1 MSKFLSILVPYYNEG
16 EEVIKN
22 LLDSVAIQQNID
34 MKEIE
39 VVICKDGP
47 DGPELSQ
54 EFLDKYP
61 YDIQYHREPKGG
73 VSQMRNQAF
82 NYSTGEY
89 VMWSDADDMLYH
101 CLALWFI
108 KRETTTPMQVI
119 VNGVQQTVNGFD
131 GMKSVFLEE
140 GRNPQ
145 TGETYFIDRKD
156 GWQFIHGSIYKSK
169 FLKDNDIHFFPEC
182 TIHEDNV
189 IFAEVQACT
198 QNIKWSPSP
207 FYLWKWR
214 DNSVCRRSPTYL
226 KETYTDLIKSTD
238 FLIDWLKAK
247 SKFDNARERVVSLVY
262 DCYYNVMCHPS
273 WSEIGTAEYRQK
285 AERRFADFYIKHK
298 QLWDEC
304 PDQVK
309 MQISSGIRQRVVA
322 EGMLQEKVTLDDFLE
337 RMRKLGENQ

>member
-1 MSKFLSILVPYYNEG
+1 MKKFISILVPYYNEG
-16 EEVIKN
+16 ESVVKH
-22 LLDSVAIQQNID
+22 LLDSIEFQQNFD
-34 MKEIE
+34 MNE
-39 VVICKDGP
+39 VEVIICKDG
-47 DGPELSQ
+47 DEGQDLSQ
-54 EFLDKYP
+54 EFLDSYNF
-61 YDIQYHREPKGG
+61 DIHYHKEPKGG
-73 VSQMRNQAF
+73 VSDMRNKAF
-82 NYSTGEY
+82 EYSVGDY
-89 VMWSDADDMLYH
+89 VMWCDADDMLYH

-108 KRETTTPMQVI
+108 KRETTTPMQVL
-119 VNGVQQTVNGFD
+119 VNGIQQTVNGFD

-156 GWQFIHGSIYKSK
+156 GFQFIHGSIYKSK

-285 AERRFADFYIKHK
+285 AEKRFAEFYIKHK

-309 MQISSGIRQRVVA
+309 MQISNGIRQRVVA
-322 EGMLQEKVTLDDFLE
+322 EGMLQEKITLDDFLE
-337 RMRKLGENQ
+337 RMENLK